1 MFIEIFLLIFF
12 LQNDQIWNDINRKKS
27 NTFHACSSL
36 SFPVSLFSPVFFLI
50 KQDQKA
56 WYQQVWSISLEEY
69 IFVAFSERA
78 LLHRWKITKT
88 YHATWKQ
95 SEIIAETPTS
105 ID

>member
-1 MFIEIFLLIFF
+1 MLALPFLFLSLYFLLF
-12 LQNDQIWNDINRKKS
+12 
-27 NTFHACSSL
+27 
-36 SFPVSLFSPVFFLI
+36 FFLI
-50 KQDQKA
+50 KQDQKT